1 MKALHPFILFFLS
14 SIPVHAKTSQ
24 VFVTQTEVFI
34 WGSIFFS
41 ISLGSLLLIVHLF
54 PKSNTYKSQ
63 FIAEEHK
70 EVDQHLSEMEEEEM
84 NTLSTGKVTNPST
97 FSSIT
102 SMDSVPNFPSFK
114 PNENEV
120 KSPPKSEFLN
130 LVQPPINCITIQFD
144 IVYNM
149 RLLDVENICKEF
161 IEKLNSITKTR
172 NTSIYF
178 IKNNLFVR
186 YLEKKMNLFIEYD
199 SSNEK
204 IDLSPDIINFLYK
217 KLGAFSSTHS
227 DAVLPLI
234 NNSELFGAIKL
245 QFINP
250 VKNNEVN
257 RIWKEIKLFSS
268 IFHETYFSSPI
279 IEPEEEIKPLST
291 SDFQN
296 MLQKNFSAIGN
307 NSLILFKVLK
317 TKLLN
322 NLDYRVSVVLR
333 KILRLS
339 VDVYKLNDD
348 TYSFVITKE
357 SFFNLEQNIGMFL
370 GELINEDPSI
380 EICIS
385 NAFTSPNTKNI
396 DDWYRTALVS
406 LKIAVSKGA
415 NKFHFVH

>member
-1 MKALHPFILFFLS
+1 MKAFHPFILFFLS
-14 SIPVHAKTSQ
+14 YIPVHAKTSQ
-24 VFVTQTEVFI
+24 TFVTQTEVFI

-63 FIAEEHK
+63 FTPDDQKEE
-70 EVDQHLSEMEEEEM
+70 DQNLSETEEEEI
-84 NTLSTGKVTNPST
+84 NTLSTGKVTNSST
-97 FSSIT
+97 FTSIT
-102 SMDSVPNFPSFK
+102 TMDSVPNFASIK
-114 PNENEV
+114 KTETEV
-120 KSPPKSEFLN
+120 QSPPKSEFVN
-130 LVQPPINCITIQFD
+130 PVQPPIHCITIHFD
-144 IVYNM
+144 SVFNM

-161 IEKLNSITKTR
+161 IEKLNTITKTR
-172 NTSIYF
+172 ITSIYF
-178 IKNNLFVR
+178 IKNNLFVC

-199 SSNEK
+199 SSKEK

-257 RIWKEIKLFSS
+257 QIWKEIKLFSS
-268 IFHETYFSSPI
+268 IFHETYFSSPP
-279 IEPEEEIKPLST
+279 IELEDENKSLST

-296 MLQKNFSAIGN
+296 TLQRNFSTTGN
-307 NSLILFKVLK
+307 FSLILCKVLN
-317 TKLLN
+317 TKLSN
-322 NLDYRVSVVLR
+322 NLDYRISVIIRKVL
-333 KILRLS
+333 K
-339 VDVYKLNDD
+339 VDIEVYKLNDD
-348 TYSFVITKE
+348 TYSFFLSKDI
-357 SFFNLEQNIGMFL
+357 FINLEQNIGMFL
-370 GELINEDPSI
+370 GELINEDPNI

-396 DDWYRTALVS
+396 DDWYRTALAS
-406 LKIAVSKGA
+406 LKIAVSKGV